1 MQLTKQERLF
11 LDRMALQMIATGDM
25 DIERAG
31 LAVLKQDKL
40 LVRQALDMDGIAIY
54 GGYEMDGQST
64 IRSRMARSVYQKIK
78 GKSLHMENH
87 V

>member
-11 LDRMALQMIATGDM
+11 LDRMALQMIATGDI

-31 LAVLKQDKL
+31 KAVLAQDKA
-40 LVRQALDMDGIAIY
+40 LVRQALDLSPLEVFC
-54 GGYEMDGQST
+54 GYEMDGQTT
-64 IRSRMARSVYQKIK
+64 IRDRMARSVYQKIK